1 MDTEEIKELV
11 ESRAWSEDNARVSVR
26 AEHKCE
32 YCGLDFFA
40 SFEFRVD
47 AGQDSALLI

>member
-1 MDTEEIKELV
+1 MSGLM
-11 ESRAWSEDNARVSVR
+11 AWDIPALWASSVG
-26 AEHKCE
+26 AAAGALTNYWLQK
-32 YCGLDFFA
+32 A